1 MIEINLLPGSG
12 KKSRGRSG
20 GGGPGLSAIL
30 SGILAKVKDPY
41 LLSAVASVAVAFAAI
56 ALLWLTQSARE
67 RSLVD
72 KEQKAVQDSTRYAT
86 VVAEKRKAEAQR
98 DSVLRQVNI
107 IRAIDD
113 DRFVWSHIMD
123 EVSRV
128 VPPYTWLIAI
138 AQTSKPVSPAAAPT
152 PVDPSSPAG
161 KAAARAPKDT
171 TKKKDKDDVA
181 AAPDT
186 AIAKPALEFRIVG
199 QTVDIQAMTRFM
211 RFLETSPF
219 IQNVRLAKTMPLLVD
234 GNQVTEFQLD
244 AEYEIPDP
252 AAIRRVPFTLSGR

>member
-12 KKSRGRSG
+12 KKARGRSSG
-20 GGGPGLSAIL
+20 VGLSETL
-30 SGILAKVKDPY
+30 SGIFTKVKDPY
-41 LLSAVASVAVAFAAI
+41 LLGSIGSVAVALAVI
-56 ALLWLTQSARE
+56 AVLWLTQSARE
-67 RSLVD
+67 RSLVE

-113 DRFVWSHIMD
+113 DRFIWSHILD

-128 VPPYTWLIAI
+128 VPPYTWLMGI
-138 AQTSKPVSPAAAPT
+138 AQTSKVVSPAAAPA
-152 PVDPSSPAG
+152 PADP
-161 KAAARAPKDT
+161 KATAKKDT
-171 TKKKDKDDVA
+171 TKKVA
-181 AAPDT
+181 ANAAPDT
-186 AIAKPALEFRIVG
+186 AINKPVLEFKIVG

-211 RFLETSPF
+211 RFLESSPF
-219 IQNVRLAKTMPLLVD
+219 IQNVRLAKSTPLMVEN
-234 GNQVTEFQLD
+234 NQVTEFQLD

>member
-12 KKSRGRSG
+12 KKSRGRSAG
-20 GGGPGLSAIL
+20 VGLSETL

-41 LLSAVASVAVAFAAI
+41 LLSAVASVAVAFGLI

-67 RSLVD
+67 RSLVE

-107 IRAIDD
+107 IRTIDD
-113 DRFVWSHIMD
+113 DRFIWSHIMD

-128 VPPYTWLIAI
+128 VPPYTWLTSLT
-138 AQTSKPVSPAAAPT
+138 QTSVVVSPAAAPE
-152 PVDPSSPAG
+152 PVDPKSAAG
-161 KAAARAPKDT
+161 KEAAKKPAAAAG
-171 TKKKDKDDVA
+171 V
-181 AAPDT
+181 DT
-186 AIAKPALEFRIVG
+186 AIVRPPLEFRIVG
-199 QTVDIQAMTRFM
+199 HTVDIQAMTRFM

-219 IQNVRLAKTMPLLVD
+219 IQNVRLAKSTPLIVD
-234 GNQVTEFQLD
+234 NNQVTEFQLD

>member
-12 KKSRGRSG
+12 KKARGRSSG
-20 GGGPGLSAIL
+20 VGLSETL
-30 SGILAKVKDPY
+30 SGIFTKVKDPY
-41 LLSAVASVAVAFAAI
+41 LLGSIASVAVALAVI
-56 ALLWLTQSARE
+56 AVLWLTQSARE
-67 RSLVD
+67 RSLVE

-113 DRFVWSHIMD
+113 DRFIWSHILD

-128 VPPYTWLIAI
+128 VPPYTWLMGI
-138 AQTSKPVSPAAAPT
+138 AQTSKVVSPAAAPA
-152 PVDPSSPAG
+152 PEDPKSPA
-161 KAAARAPKDT
+161 AKDT
-171 TKKKDKDDVA
+171 TKKRVA
-181 AAPDT
+181 AGVGADT
-186 AIAKPALEFRIVG
+186 AITKPVLEFKIVG

-211 RFLETSPF
+211 RFLESSPF
-219 IQNVRLAKTMPLLVD
+219 IQNVRLAKSTPLMVD
-234 GNQVTEFQLD
+234 NNQVTEFQLD

>member
-12 KKSRGRSG
+12 KKSRGRSAG
-20 GGGPGLSAIL
+20 VGLSETL
-30 SGILAKVKDPY
+30 SGIFAKVKDPY
-41 LLSAVASVAVAFAAI
+41 LLSAVASVGVAFAAI
-56 ALLWLTQSARE
+56 AILWLTQSARE
-67 RSLVD
+67 RSLVE

-107 IRAIDD
+107 IRTIDD
-113 DRFVWSHIMD
+113 DRYIWSHIMD

-128 VPPYTWLIAI
+128 VPPYTWLVGIS
-138 AQTSKPVSPAAAPT
+138 QTSAVVSPAAAPD
-152 PVDPSSPAG
+152 PVDPKAPA
-161 KAAARAPKDT
+161 AKDT
-171 TKKKDKDDVA
+171 TKKKTGVGV
-181 AAPDT
+181 DT
-186 AIAKPALEFRIVG
+186 AIVRPPLEFRIVG

-219 IQNVRLAKTMPLLVD
+219 IHNVRLAKSTQMIVD
-234 GNQVTEFQLD
+234 NNQVTEFQLD

>member
-12 KKSRGRSG
+12 KKARGRTAG
-20 GGGPGLSAIL
+20 VGLSETL
-30 SGILAKVKDPY
+30 SGIFAKVKDPF
-41 LLSAVASVAVAFAAI
+41 LLSAVASVGVAFGVI

-67 RSLVD
+67 RSLVE

-86 VVAEKRKAEAQR
+86 VVADKRKAEAQR

-107 IRAIDD
+107 IRTIDD
-113 DRFVWSHIMD
+113 DRYVWSHIMD

-128 VPPYTWLIAI
+128 VPPYTWLVAL
-138 AQTSKPVSPAAAPT
+138 AQTSVVVSPAAAPA
-152 PVDPSSPAG
+152 PVDP
-161 KAAARAPKDT
+161 KAAPAKDT
-171 TKKKDKDDVA
+171 TKKKTSVGV
-181 AAPDT
+181 DT
-186 AIAKPALEFRIVG
+186 AIVRPPLEFRIVG

-219 IQNVRLAKTMPLLVD
+219 IHNVRLAKSTQMIVD
-234 GNQVTEFQLD
+234 NNQVTEFTLD
-244 AEYEIPDP
+244 AEYEMPDP